1 MTVTQMIDPG
11 FEQDVAAAFDIALN
25 FLRATGQ
32 VGDERQAKEIVAASI
47 ARHLRKGER
56 HRILLAN
63 HAIGDYEARFLVEHA
78 AVRGYS

>member
-11 FEQDVAAAFDIALN
+11 FEQDVEAAFDIALN